1 MSSGEFVFYSAAWNL
16 SLFHDAMLI
25 SSQQVIAAIQS
36 SSLSLSLAASLIL
49 CETKGVLGAHPENG
63 NVNSKRT
70 KILSLSEIVVQNL
83 VGDRSEVNE

>member
-1 MSSGEFVFYSAAWNL
+1 MCSILLPGISPSPIRDAHFVSASNCCDSIFL
-16 SLFHDAMLI
+16 SL
-25 SSQQVIAAIQS
+25 SP
-36 SSLSLSLAASLIL
+36 SLSLSASLIL

>member
-1 MSSGEFVFYSAAWNL
+1 ME
-16 SLFHDAMLI
+16 SLPLPFALLI

-36 SSLSLSLAASLIL
+36 SSLSLSVSLSASLIL
-49 CETKGVLGAHPENG
+49 CETKGVLGARPENG